1 LDLHGNSIRKNTSKV
16 SVASNTYQMVHYLYG
31 DEKPEG
37 FYFARLRLK
46 NSQGELLDENLY
58 WLTAKDS
65 DWLKL
70 EALKPAQLEVSVKKA
85 STDKLVAS
93 ITNTGTETAFFMR
106 LKLSHKNGGELMLP
120 VFVED
125 NYLTLFP
132 GESRQLGIDLS
143 HLEEDVRISDKQ
155 LEVSPWSG
163 ETVISEL

>member
-1 LDLHGNSIRKNTSKV
+1 MAHK
-16 SVASNTYQMVHYLYG
+16 LYG
-31 DEKPEG
+31 EDKPDG

-58 WLTAKDS
+58 WLTGSDS

-70 EALKPAQLEVSVKKA
+70 EELKPAQIEVSVKQGA
-85 STDKLVAS
+85 SGKLEAS
-93 ITNTGTETAFFMR
+93 IKNTGTETAFFMR
-106 LKLSHKNGGELMLP
+106 LKLSDKTSGELILP
-120 VFVED
+120 VYMED

-132 GESRQLGIDLS
+132 GESRVIGIDLS
-143 HLEEDVRISDKQ
+143 HLPEDVSKADKQ